1 MKLGLSLVMIS
12 LLFGCASGNCRQL
25 SNTNAA
31 GTNTATTA
39 PAPGADTA
47 AKPATAKPDT
57 VVVYKADGSLQ
68 CAMGKPVSVE
78 AMEAQLSGIQV
89 VAREKKSDGMMH
101 IQVCG
106 SPTGMMNTY
115 TIPTNRLSDAEKRG
129 FKKWN
134 F

>member
-1 MKLGLSLVMIS
+1 MKLGLSFVMMS
-12 LLFGCASGNCRQL
+12 LLLGCASGNCRQL
-25 SNTNAA
+25 TSNKNAA
-31 GTNTATTA
+31 TDAATVA
-39 PAPGADTA
+39 APGADTA
-47 AKPATAKPDT
+47 AKPASAKPDT

-115 TIPTNRLSDAEKRG
+115 TIPTSRLSDAEKRG